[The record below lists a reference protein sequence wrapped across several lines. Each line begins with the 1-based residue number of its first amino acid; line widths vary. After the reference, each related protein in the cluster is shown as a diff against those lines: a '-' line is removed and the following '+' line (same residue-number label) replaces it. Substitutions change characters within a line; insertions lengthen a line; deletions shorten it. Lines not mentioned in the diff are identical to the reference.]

1 MPILIQSQR
10 EAHGSEEVNL
20 DRVRVATT
28 TTTCTPRSFLHYH
41 QHICDSVA
49 LEIYSIVF
57 RKAKTSCQGISA
69 FFSVGVYLFIYCV
82 EFFMKVVIRENS
94 NPYVQENNRNVKC
107 ES

>member
-41 QHICDSVA
+41 QHIRDSVA

-69 FFSVGVYLFIYCV
+69 FLILCGTIFVYILCGILY
-82 EFFMKVVIRENS
+82 
-94 NPYVQENNRNVKC
+94 
-107 ES
+107 ESGDPRK